1 MWNFV
6 SSIPGVYLS
15 SVFVDRKDKI
25 YVSTIFGS
33 LYVSTDRGVSW
44 NTNNSGLPGTGA
56 ITFGDDLFSN
66 VYAIAGG
73 EVFRSDSGTA
83 PWTRIDTSI
92 SHLILDPISSYAS
105 PYNYISGD
113 SLLYLGTQYG
123 LFTSTNGGKSWLATN
138 NGIQA
143 GTLYGFAR
151 TATRQFVT
159 TNLGLFYNNLADT
172 TWTKVFPINGYA
184 IGNAVYLDNNG
195 DAVHARTD
203 H

>member
-1 MWNFV
+1 M
-6 SSIPGVYLS
+6 PGRL
-15 SVFVDRKDKI
+15 
-25 YVSTIFGS
+25 
-33 LYVSTDRGVSW
+33 LLLVSW

-113 SLLYLGTQYG
+113 SLLYLGTQVRPLYQYERR
-123 LFTSTNGGKSWLATN
+123 KKLA
-138 NGIQA
+138 
-143 GTLYGFAR
+143 
-151 TATRQFVT
+151 
-159 TNLGLFYNNLADT
+159 
-172 TWTKVFPINGYA
+172 
-184 IGNAVYLDNNG
+184 G
-195 DAVHARTD
+195 D
-203 H
+203 